1 MAKKSETIWNLE
13 FWVAMILITLG
24 AVMAA
29 GALELI
35 LIPNLMIDGGING
48 ISIILN
54 TLFGGSLGLII
65 FVLNLPFLILG
76 YKQLGKKFV
85 LKAGYG
91 MALFSI
97 LLEVFGNYTPL
108 IEDTLLATVYGGILL
123 GIGCGLIIK
132 EGGCLD
138 GTEIIAILINRK
150 RSVSV
155 GQVVLGFNIIIYGA
169 AIFVFGAERALYS
182 LLTYFVSYKVIDMV
196 SDGLNSA
203 KAAFIITDDGRE
215 IAKEILKRLGRTV
228 TVLSGEGII
237 SHGDKRV
244 LYTVITRFEVSILKD
259 ILNEVDDSSFVTIF
273 DVSEII
279 GNHIKK
285 TPSSVNEKIE
295 NRQVWWRFLYV
306 ENKVRGC

>member
-1 MAKKSETIWNLE
+1 MTKQSKGLLSWSFCLSL
-13 FWVAMILITLG
+13 ILITIG
-24 AVMAA
+24 AVMSAV
-29 GALELI
+29 ALELI
-35 LIPNLMIDGGING
+35 LIPNSMIDGGMNG

-54 TLFGGSLGLII
+54 TLFGGSLGIII
-65 FVLNLPFLILG
+65 FIVNLPFLILG

-85 LKAGYG
+85 FKAGYG
-91 MALFSI
+91 MILFSI
-97 LLEVFGNYTPL
+97 LLEVFHNYTP
-108 IEDTLLATVYGGILL
+108 IIDDTLLATVYGGILL
-123 GIGCGLIIK
+123 GVGCGLIIK

-138 GTEIIAILINRK
+138 GTEIVAILINRK
-150 RSVSV
+150 KSLSV
-155 GQVVLGFNIIIYGA
+155 GQVVFCFNIVIYGA

-203 KAAFIITDDGRE
+203 KAAFIITDDGSE
-215 IAKEILKRLGRTV
+215 IASAILKRLGRTV

-259 ILNEVDDSSFVTIF
+259 ILNEVDDSSFVTVF

-285 TPSSVNEKIE
+285 APSVKEGKES
-295 NRQVWWRFLYV
+295 RQIS
-306 ENKVRGC
+306 

>member
-1 MAKKSETIWNLE
+1 MAKQSKGLLSWSFCLSL
-13 FWVAMILITLG
+13 ILITIG
-24 AVMAA
+24 AVMSAV
-29 GALELI
+29 ALELI
-35 LIPNLMIDGGING
+35 LIPNSMIDGGMNG

-54 TLFGGSLGLII
+54 TLFGGSLGIII
-65 FVLNLPFLILG
+65 FIVNLPFLILG

-85 LKAGYG
+85 FKAGYG
-91 MALFSI
+91 MILFSI
-97 LLEVFGNYTPL
+97 LLEVFHNYTP
-108 IEDTLLATVYGGILL
+108 IIDDTLLATVYGGILL
-123 GIGCGLIIK
+123 GVGCGLIIK

-138 GTEIIAILINRK
+138 GTEIVAILINRK
-150 RSVSV
+150 KSLSV
-155 GQVVLGFNIIIYGA
+155 GQVVFCFNIVIYGA

-203 KAAFIITDDGRE
+203 KAAFIITDDGSE
-215 IAKEILKRLGRTV
+215 IASAILKRLGRTV

-259 ILNEVDDSSFVTIF
+259 ILNEVDDSSFVTVF

-285 TPSSVNEKIE
+285 APSVKESKES
-295 NRQVWWRFLYV
+295 RQIL
-306 ENKVRGC
+306 

>member
-1 MAKKSETIWNLE
+1 MAKSSSK
-13 FWVAMILITLG
+13 ILDWDFCFSLIMITLG

-29 GALELI
+29 IALKLI
-35 LIPNLMIDGGING
+35 LIPNSMIDGGMNG
-48 ISIILN
+48 VSIILN

-65 FVLNLPFLILG
+65 FIVNLPFLILG

-85 LKAGYG
+85 LKAFYG

-97 LLEVFGNYTPL
+97 LLEIFDKYTPL
-108 IEDTLLATVYGGILL
+108 IDDTLLATVYGGILL
-123 GIGCGLIIK
+123 GVGCGLIIK

-138 GTEIIAILINRK
+138 GTEIIAILVNRK
-150 RSVSV
+150 KSLSV
-155 GQVVLGFNIIIYGA
+155 GQVVFCFNIVIYGA

-182 LLTYFVSYKVIDMV
+182 LLTYFISYKVIDMV

-203 KAAFIITDDGRE
+203 KAAFIITDDGKE
-215 IAKEILKRLGRTV
+215 IASEILKRLGRSV

-244 LYTVITRFEVSILKD
+244 LYTVITRFEVPILKD
-259 ILNEVDDSSFVTIF
+259 ILNYTDDSSFVTVF

-285 TPSSVNEKIE
+285 TPN
-295 NRQVWWRFLYV
+295 YV
-306 ENKVRGC
+306 GDMLEDRR

>member
-1 MAKKSETIWNLE
+1 MAKQSKGLFNWSFCLSL
-13 FWVAMILITLG
+13 ILITIG

-29 GALELI
+29 LALELI
-35 LIPNLMIDGGING
+35 LIPNSMIDGGMNG

-54 TLFGGSLGLII
+54 TLFGGSLGIII
-65 FVLNLPFLILG
+65 FIVNLPFLILG

-85 LKAGYG
+85 FKAGYG
-91 MALFSI
+91 MILFSI

-108 IEDTLLATVYGGILL
+108 IDDTLLATVYGGILL
-123 GIGCGLIIK
+123 GVGCGLIIK

-138 GTEIIAILINRK
+138 GTEIVAILINRK
-150 RSVSV
+150 KSLSV
-155 GQVVLGFNIIIYGA
+155 GQVVFCFNIVIYGA

-203 KAAFIITDDGRE
+203 KAAFIITDDGTE
-215 IAKEILKRLGRTV
+215 IASEILKRLGRTV

-237 SHGDKRV
+237 SRGDKRV
-244 LYTVITRFEVSILKD
+244 LYTVITRFEISILKD
-259 ILNEVDDSSFVTIF
+259 ILNDVDDSSFVTVF

-285 TPSSVNEKIE
+285 APSVKESKE
-295 NRQVWWRFLYV
+295 NRQIS
-306 ENKVRGC
+306 

>member
-1 MAKKSETIWNLE
+1 MLKKSNKILGWDFILSL
-13 FWVAMILITLG
+13 ILITIG
-24 AVMAA
+24 AVMSAI
-29 GALELI
+29 ALKLI
-35 LIPNLMIDGGING
+35 LIPNSMIDGGMNG
-48 ISIILN
+48 VSIILN

-65 FVLNLPFLILG
+65 FIVNLPFLVLG
-76 YKQLGKKFV
+76 YNQLGKKFV

-97 LLEVFGNYTPL
+97 LLEIFNNYTPL
-108 IEDTLLATVYGGILL
+108 IDDTLLATVYGGILL
-123 GIGCGLIIK
+123 GVGCGIIIK

-138 GTEIIAILINRK
+138 GTEIVAILINRK
-150 RSVSV
+150 RSLSV
-155 GQVVLGFNIIIYGA
+155 GQVVLCFNIVIYGA

-182 LLTYFVSYKVIDMV
+182 LLTYFISYKVIDMV

-203 KAAFIITDDGRE
+203 KAAFIITDDGTE
-215 IAKEILKRLGRTV
+215 IADKILKRLGRTV

-237 SHGDKRV
+237 SHGNKRV

-259 ILNEVDDSSFVTIF
+259 ILNETNDSSFVTVF

-285 TPSSVNEKIE
+285 TPNHVN
-295 NRQVWWRFLYV
+295 
-306 ENKVRGC
+306 

>member
-1 MAKKSETIWNLE
+1 MQKSSKILNFE
-13 FWVAMILITLG
+13 FCLSLILITLG

-29 GALELI
+29 LALELI
-35 LIPNLMIDGGING
+35 LIPNSMIDGGMNG
-48 ISIILN
+48 VSIILN
-54 TLFGGSLGLII
+54 TLFGGSLGVII
-65 FVLNLPFLILG
+65 FIVNLPFLILG

-85 LKAGYG
+85 FKAGYG
-91 MALFSI
+91 MVLFSI
-97 LLEVFGNYTPL
+97 LLEVFGNYEPL
-108 IEDTLLATVYGGILL
+108 INDTLLATVYGGILL
-123 GIGCGLIIK
+123 GVGCGIIIK

-138 GTEIIAILINRK
+138 GTEIVAILVNRK
-150 RSVSV
+150 KSISV
-155 GQVVLGFNIIIYGA
+155 GQVVLCFNVVIYGA

-182 LLTYFVSYKVIDMV
+182 LLTYFISYKVIDMV

-203 KAAFIITDDGRE
+203 KAAFIITDDGTE
-215 IAKEILKRLGRTV
+215 IASEILKRLGRTV

-259 ILNEVDDSSFVTIF
+259 ILNEVDDSSFVTVF

-285 TPSSVNEKIE
+285 TP
-295 NRQVWWRFLYV
+295 NRVKV
-306 ENKVRGC
+306 EGEDRQIL

>member
-1 MAKKSETIWNLE
+1 MQKSSKILNFE
-13 FWVAMILITLG
+13 FCLSLILITLG

-29 GALELI
+29 LALELI
-35 LIPNLMIDGGING
+35 LIPNSMIDGGMNG
-48 ISIILN
+48 VSIILN
-54 TLFGGSLGLII
+54 TLFGGSLGVII
-65 FVLNLPFLILG
+65 FIVNLPFLILG

-85 LKAGYG
+85 FKAGYG
-91 MALFSI
+91 MVLFSI
-97 LLEVFGNYTPL
+97 LLEVFGNYEPL
-108 IEDTLLATVYGGILL
+108 INDTLLATVYGGILL
-123 GIGCGLIIK
+123 GVGCGIIIK

-138 GTEIIAILINRK
+138 GTEIVAILVNRK
-150 RSVSV
+150 KSISV
-155 GQVVLGFNIIIYGA
+155 GQVVLCFNVVIYGA

-182 LLTYFVSYKVIDMV
+182 LLTYFISYKVIDMV

-203 KAAFIITDDGRE
+203 KAAFIITDDGTE
-215 IAKEILKRLGRTV
+215 IASEILKRLGRTV

-259 ILNEVDDSSFVTIF
+259 ILNEVDDSSFVTVF

-285 TPSSVNEKIE
+285 TPNRVNVEGE
-295 NRQVWWRFLYV
+295 NRQIS
-306 ENKVRGC
+306 

>member
-1 MAKKSETIWNLE
+1 MAKQSKGLLSWSFCLSL
-13 FWVAMILITLG
+13 ILITIG
-24 AVMAA
+24 AVMSAV
-29 GALELI
+29 ALELI
-35 LIPNLMIDGGING
+35 LIPNSMIDGGMNG

-54 TLFGGSLGLII
+54 TLFGGSLGIII
-65 FVLNLPFLILG
+65 FIVNLPFLILG

-85 LKAGYG
+85 FKAGYG
-91 MALFSI
+91 MILFSI
-97 LLEVFGNYTPL
+97 LLEVFHNYTP
-108 IEDTLLATVYGGILL
+108 IIDDTLLATVYGGILL
-123 GIGCGLIIK
+123 GVGCGLIIK

-138 GTEIIAILINRK
+138 GTEIVAILINRK
-150 RSVSV
+150 KSLSV
-155 GQVVLGFNIIIYGA
+155 GQVVFCFNIVIYGA

-203 KAAFIITDDGRE
+203 KAAFIITDDGSE
-215 IAKEILKRLGRTV
+215 IASAILKRLGRTV

-259 ILNEVDDSSFVTIF
+259 ILNEVDDSSFVTVF

-285 TPSSVNEKIE
+285 APSVKESKES
-295 NRQVWWRFLYV
+295 RQIS
-306 ENKVRGC
+306 

>member
-1 MAKKSETIWNLE
+1 MTKSSSK
-13 FWVAMILITLG
+13 ILDWDFCFSLIMITLG

-29 GALELI
+29 IALKLI
-35 LIPNLMIDGGING
+35 LIPNSMIDGGMNG
-48 ISIILN
+48 VSIILN

-65 FVLNLPFLILG
+65 FIVNLPFLILG

-85 LKAGYG
+85 LKAFYG

-97 LLEVFGNYTPL
+97 LLEVFGRYTPL
-108 IEDTLLATVYGGILL
+108 IDDTLLATVYGGILL
-123 GIGCGLIIK
+123 GVGCGLIIK

-138 GTEIIAILINRK
+138 GTETIAILINRK
-150 RSVSV
+150 KSLSV
-155 GQVVLGFNIIIYGA
+155 GQVVFCFNIVIYGA

-182 LLTYFVSYKVIDMV
+182 LLTYFISYKVIDMV

-203 KAAFIITDDGRE
+203 KAAFIITDDGKE
-215 IAKEILKRLGRTV
+215 IASEILKRLGRSV

-244 LYTVITRFEVSILKD
+244 LYTVITRFEVPILKD
-259 ILNEVDDSSFVTIF
+259 ILNYTDDSSFVTVF

-285 TPSSVNEKIE
+285 TPN
-295 NRQVWWRFLYV
+295 YV
-306 ENKVRGC
+306 GDMLEDRR